1 MPSTNKTPNLGLDQW
16 AGNEYPKRADF
27 NSDFAA
33 IDAAH
38 PGTNTKAEPI
48 AADSVLLYDSA
59 DAAKPK
65 KTLLSALTTFFKTTL
80 ADTFAAL
87 VHTHK
92 WVDITDPPG
101 SYTPSVHTHAAGDIT
116 SGVLLVARGGTG
128 AGDAAGA
135 RSSLGAAT
143 APTSV
148 TATLP
153 ASGWTLNS
161 STTCY
166 EQTVPVTGLLA
177 SDSTKTV
184 TVWPHGSTDAA
195 AQLLTDAAY
204 AAIFTQGGYAACN
217 QDGNLYCR
225 GPAGG
230 SKPQVDFPVDVVFH
244 R

>member
-1 MPSTNKTPNLGLDQW
+1 MKISDNLNLSLPE
-16 AGNEYPKRADF
+16 GNDYADITVLTE
-27 NSDFAA
+27 DLQK

-48 AADSVLLYDSA
+48 AADSMLLYDSA
-59 DAAKPK
+59 DATPGKPK

-101 SYTPSVHTHAAGDIT
+101 SYTPSAHTHAAGDIT
-116 SGVLLVARGGTG
+116 SGVLPVARGGTG

-135 RSSLGAAT
+135 RSSLGAAIT
-143 APTSV
+143 PTSV
-148 TATLP
+148 TVTLP

-166 EQTVPVTGLLA
+166 EQTVPVTGLLTTDNTA
-177 SDSTKTV
+177 TV
-184 TVWPHGSTDAA
+184 TVCPHGSTDVA

-204 AAIFTQGGYAACN
+204 GAIFAPGGYAACTT
-217 QDGNLYCR
+217 DGQLYCR

-230 SKPQVDFPVDVVFH
+230 DKPQVDFPADVVFH

>member
-1 MPSTNKTPNLGLDQW
+1 MKTSDNLNLSLPEGNDYADITVLTEDLKKLDAMQP
-16 AGNEYPKRADF
+16 GN
-27 NSDFAA
+27 
-33 IDAAH
+33 
-38 PGTNTKAEPI
+38 NTKAAP
-48 AADSVLLYDSA
+48 AADDSVLLYDSA
-59 DAAKPK
+59 DATPGKPK
-65 KTLLSALTTFFKTTL
+65 KTLLSALTTFFSTAL
-80 ADTFAAL
+80 SGVFAAL
-87 VHTHK
+87 AHTHK

-101 SYTPSVHTHAAGDIT
+101 SYTPSAHTHVAGDIT

-143 APTSV
+143 TPTSV
-148 TATLP
+148 TVTLP
-153 ASGWTLNS
+153 SSGWVLNS

-166 EQTVPVTGLLA
+166 EQTVPVAGLLA

-184 TVWPHGSTDAA
+184 TVCSHGSTDAA

-204 AAIFTQGGYAACN
+204 AAIFTQGGYAACTT
-217 QDGNLYCR
+217 DGQLYCR

-230 SKPQVDFPVDVVFH
+230 DKPQVDFPVDVVFH

>member
-1 MPSTNKTPNLGLDQW
+1 MKISDNLNLSLPE
-16 AGNEYPKRADF
+16 GNDYADITVLTE
-27 NSDFAA
+27 DLKK

-101 SYTPSVHTHAAGDIT
+101 SYTPSAHTHAAGDIT
-116 SGVLLVARGGTG
+116 SGVLPVARGGTG

-148 TATLP
+148 TVTLP
-153 ASGWTLNS
+153 ASGWVLNS

-177 SDSTKTV
+177 TDSTKTV
-184 TVWPHGSTDAA
+184 TVCSHGSTDAA
-195 AQLLTDAAY
+195 AQLLTDEAY
-204 AAIFTQGGYAACN
+204 GCIFTKGGYAACN
-217 QDGNLYCR
+217 TAGKLYVR

-230 SKPQVDFPVDVVFH
+230 DKPTVDFQVYVIIH

>member
-1 MPSTNKTPNLGLDQW
+1 MANRPISANLPADLPEDWQANQIVSPS
-16 AGNEYPKRADF
+16 
-27 NSDFAA
+27 
-33 IDAAH
+33 
-38 PGTNTKAEPI
+38 
-48 AADSVLLYDSA
+48 
-59 DAAKPK
+59 
-65 KTLLSALTTFFKTTL
+65 
-80 ADTFAAL
+80 
-87 VHTHK
+87 
-92 WVDITDPPG
+92 
-101 SYTPSVHTHAAGDIT
+101 
-116 SGVLLVARGGTG
+116 GTG
-128 AGDAAGA
+128 AGLDAKHGYNYQSKQINDAQKAINTMNQAFDGLTPKPESGQFPPISHA
-135 RSSLGAAT
+135 ATHRTGGSDPLAPVDIGAAT

-148 TATLP
+148 TVTLP
-153 ASGWTLNS
+153 VSGWTLNS

-204 AAIFTQGGYAACN
+204 AAIFTQGGYSACN
-217 QDGNLYCR
+217 TDGHLYCR